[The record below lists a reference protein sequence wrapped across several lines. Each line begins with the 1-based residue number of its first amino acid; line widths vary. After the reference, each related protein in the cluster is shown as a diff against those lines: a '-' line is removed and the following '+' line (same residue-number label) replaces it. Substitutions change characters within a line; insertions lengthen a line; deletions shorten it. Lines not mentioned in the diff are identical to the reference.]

1 MYSQKVRRVM
11 AREAML
17 LVEPETTVRAAA
29 QAMNSHSTSAALVVS
44 GDALLGIFTEH
55 DALCRVLA
63 AGLDPAHTPLA
74 EVMSPDPHTVGPDNS
89 YGHALQLMHEHG
101 LRHLPVVEAGRVVG
115 MVRARDA
122 LDPEMEEFSSEAQ
135 RREGY
140 AREGL
145 HKP

>member
-1 MYSQKVRRVM
+1 
-11 AREAML
+11 
-17 LVEPETTVRAAA
+17 
-29 QAMNSHSTSAALVVS
+29 
-44 GDALLGIFTEH
+44 
-55 DALCRVLA
+55 
-63 AGLDPAHTPLA
+63 
-74 EVMSPDPHTVGPDNS
+74 
-89 YGHALQLMHEHG
+89 MHEHG